1 MIALGDAD
9 VMLAGGTES
18 PISPIAITG
27 FARAKALATSF
38 NHPGPPSSS
47 LISLLVN
54 CCAFCKSDKPN
65 KLSPLPTNSPCADSA
80 HRASRPFSKDRQGF
94 VIGEGAAIVVLE
106 ELGYA
111 KRRGAPAPLAE
122 LKGYGLSGDAYHI
135 TQPAPDGR
143 GAVAAMKAAMS
154 SARVSAD
161 QIDYVNA
168 HATSTPLGDAI
179 EASAISHVLG
189 KHRVQSGQV
198 LVSSTKGST
207 GHLLGAAGALES
219 VFTIAAIST
228 GMVPPT
234 INLDAVDP
242 EIQQL
247 VGDLVPNRGKPS
259 AIQNAL
265 CNSFGFGG
273 TNASLLF
280 SAVPRE
286 ELWA

>member
-9 VMLAGGTES
+9 IMLAGGTES
-18 PISPIAITG
+18 PISPIAIAG

-38 NHPGPPSSS
+38 NTPGLPAHLWSVCKDTKQTNFCPP
-47 LISLLVN
+47 
-54 CCAFCKSDKPN
+54 
-65 KLSPLPTNSPCADSA
+65 PCADSA
-80 HRASRPFSKDRQGF
+80 HQASRPFSEDRQGF

-106 ELGYA
+106 ELDYA
-111 KRRGAPAPLAE
+111 KRRGAPTPLAQV
-122 LKGYGLSGDAYHI
+122 KGYGLSGDAYHI

-143 GAVAAMKAAMS
+143 GAIAAMKAAMT
-154 SARVSAD
+154 SAGVSAD
-161 QIDYVNA
+161 QVDYVNA

-179 EASAISHVLG
+179 EARAISQVLG
-189 KHRVQSGQV
+189 KERVQSGQV

-219 VFTIAAIST
+219 VFTIFAIST
-228 GMVPPT
+228 QMAPPT
-234 INLDAVDP
+234 INLNIVDP

-247 VGDLVPNRGKPS
+247 VGDLVPNRGKHKF
-259 AIQNAL
+259 IQNAL

-280 SAVPRE
+280 SAVPE